1 MMARAHYWLL
11 RHPRVGRPLM
21 ILAWMQLLATMA
33 VCTAPAASASTNS
46 VMLNWTGL
54 RDTYGVPIG
63 DYYLSLASIRD
74 QITQAGPDASAWDP
88 SSWWP
93 WMIHALSVMFTSLA
107 AANILTG
114 EVSIFVGIIA
124 LSLWV
129 MRLTISTYWLTVL
142 GEIAK
147 AITTAVISVTT
158 RWGLVGI
165 TVPIGVF
172 VGVLAIRRGEA
183 GRGWTMIML
192 AITMPALAVTVFSD
206 PAGMMYGPDG
216 LLAFGRRVGF
226 STAEAATHN
235 GAIGGGGFSGQVDT
249 LTSSLITHVV
259 REPLEVFN
267 FGHVVD
273 NVGSCAG
280 PYSAALQQG
289 APDGPVKALSL
300 CGDGTAVHYAQSLDA
315 SNVFAGSL
323 LVVTAVLFGWFM
335 ISSGAS
341 VFMVSVKAVYTTAK
355 LLPSVLAGGISGPA
369 QEHAKATV
377 WRYFKHP
384 FEVMVFITF
393 VSVIGLAIE
402 RLISRPLPAELG
414 GTNPYAHILIMGG
427 ASLVALHM
435 LRYIRADLAGQAAG
449 RGIFGR
455 AADVALGLSMHAAL
469 GGAGSAA
476 LGGARG
482 LRGMFGSG
490 RKTPWDHLDQQAD
503 AKPEEVLGEPQKGFD
518 PVPIGTDAGAPGS
531 AQAAEE
537 PSADAGPAAG
547 GQQQAIDAPDTSARG
562 IDPLTGTAAVAAEAL
577 RSPERQRRS
586 RSDRPV
592 TGATN
597 TQPTLDAGSWDAPGS
612 DSGSPGEVDP
622 INTTTTPQ
630 GSNAW
635 ESVPPLSAYVDH
647 TAADIPPPLE
657 PPHDDDPSAPP
668 ENPGPQATN
677 VDPITGPSN

>member
-1 MMARAHYWLL
+1 
-11 RHPRVGRPLM
+11 
-21 ILAWMQLLATMA
+21 
-33 VCTAPAASASTNS
+33 
-46 VMLNWTGL
+46 
-54 RDTYGVPIG
+54 
-63 DYYLSLASIRD
+63 
-74 QITQAGPDASAWDP
+74 
-88 SSWWP
+88 
-93 WMIHALSVMFTSLA
+93 
-107 AANILTG
+107 
-114 EVSIFVGIIA
+114 
-124 LSLWV
+124 
-129 MRLTISTYWLTVL
+129 
-142 GEIAK
+142 
-147 AITTAVISVTT
+147 
-158 RWGLVGI
+158 
-165 TVPIGVF
+165 
-172 VGVLAIRRGEA
+172 
-183 GRGWTMIML
+183 
-192 AITMPALAVTVFSD
+192 
-206 PAGMMYGPDG
+206 
-216 LLAFGRRVGF
+216 
-226 STAEAATHN
+226 
-235 GAIGGGGFSGQVDT
+235 
-249 LTSSLITHVV
+249 
-259 REPLEVFN
+259 
-267 FGHVVD
+267 
-273 NVGSCAG
+273 
-280 PYSAALQQG
+280 
-289 APDGPVKALSL
+289 
-300 CGDGTAVHYAQSLDA
+300 
-315 SNVFAGSL
+315 
-323 LVVTAVLFGWFM
+323 M

-341 VFMVSVKAVYTTAK
+341 VFMVSVKAIYTTAK

-427 ASLVALHM
+427 ASMVALHM
-435 LRYIRADLAGQAAG
+435 LRYIRADLAGHAPG

-490 RKTPWDHLDQQAD
+490 GKTPWDQLDQQAD

-531 AQAAEE
+531 A
-537 PSADAGPAAG
+537 ADSRAAG
-547 GQQQAIDAPDTSARG
+547 GGSGTRCRRAQQAIDAPDTSARG
-562 IDPLTGTAAVAAEAL
+562 IDPLTGTAGVAAEAL
-577 RSPERQRRS
+577 RPPERAQRQRRS

-592 TGATN
+592 PGATN
-597 TQPTLDAGSWDAPGS
+597 TQPTLDAGSWDAAGS

-630 GSNAW
+630 GSDAW

-647 TAADIPPPLE
+647 TAADIPPPPE
-657 PPHDDDPSAPP
+657 PPHDDPSAPP